1 MKMAEGSKY
10 KEGKYIYCV
19 IDFKEGEPEKNFGP
33 LGMGERGDQ
42 LRSLSYKDIAAVISN
57 SPIKKYPVSREN
69 CLPHERAIEAVMKE
83 GFTVLPVRYCT
94 IADDEVQ
101 VKKILKRDYKRFK
114 DLLLKME
121 NKLELGVKAVFDE
134 KLIYQDILAKNKEI
148 RLWKKK
154 LINKPPEKTYNQRIK
169 LGGLV
174 AAALDREKEKAKTVS
189 LGILKEV
196 AEDYVAGDNYG
207 ERMLLN
213 ASFLVKRSKEPEFD
227 KKVNKLN
234 ERFGQ
239 RVKLKYVGGMPPFNF
254 VCLEIDLNVEGVKLD
269 AVS

>member
-1 MKMAEGSKY
+1 MAEESKY

-19 IDFKEGEPEKNFGP
+19 IDFKEGDPEKNFGP

-42 LRSLSYKDIAAVISN
+42 LRSLSYKDISAVISN
-57 SPIKKYPVSREN
+57 SPIKKYPVSRKN

-83 GFTVLPVRYCT
+83 DFTVLPVRYCT
-94 IADDEVQ
+94 IAEDEVQ

-121 NKLELGVKAVFDE
+121 KKGELGVKAIFDE
-134 KLIYQDILAKNKEI
+134 KLIYEDILAKNKEI

-154 LINKPPEKTYNQRIK
+154 LMNKPPEKTYQQRIK

-174 AAALDREKEKAKTVS
+174 ASALDREKEKAKTVS

-196 AEDYVAGDNYG
+196 AEDYVVADNYG

-213 ASFLVKRSKEPEFD
+213 ASFLVKRSKELEFD

-234 ERFGQ
+234 ERFGE

-254 VCLEIDLNVEGVKLD
+254 VSLEIDLNVKGVELD

>member
-1 MKMAEGSKY
+1 MAEESKY

-19 IDFKEGEPEKNFGP
+19 IDFKEGDPEKNFGP

-42 LRSLSYKDIAAVISN
+42 LRSLSYKDMAAVISN
-57 SPIKKYPVSREN
+57 SPIKKYSVSREN

-94 IADDEVQ
+94 IAEDEVQ

-121 NKLELGVKAVFDE
+121 NKLELGVKAIFDE
-134 KLIYQDILAKNKEI
+134 KLIFQDILAKNKEI

-174 AAALDREKEKAKTVS
+174 AAALDREKEKAKTVA
-189 LGILKEV
+189 LGTLKDV

-207 ERMLLN
+207 DRMLLN
-213 ASFLVKRSKEPEFD
+213 ASFLVKRNKEPEFD
-227 KKVNKLN
+227 KKVDELN

-254 VCLEIDLNVEGVKLD
+254 ISLDIDLNVEGVKLD
-269 AVS
+269 AGS